1 VATLAL
7 NTFRHL
13 ECFYGIS
20 GMGAILHTVNPRLF
34 PEQIAYIIN
43 HAENRVLLF
52 DPCLSPLVES
62 VASQLTT
69 IAKFVVLAD
78 HGTMPDS
85 GPRSTL
91 CYEDLIDNSPDDFQ
105 WPLFDERTAA
115 SLCYTSGTTGRP
127 KGVLY
132 SHRSTLLHALAMLQP
147 DCFGL
152 RAVDVVLPFVPMFH
166 VHAWSTPYVC
176 PMVGAKLV
184 LPGHQLDASSL
195 VELLRS
201 ERVTFALGVPT
212 VWSSLIDDLRKTGQ
226 RFHALQRVLIGGSA
240 LPPAIQ
246 KILAEDFGV
255 HGVHAWGMTE
265 TSPIGA
271 VSSTTAEIEQMPIED
286 RNAELLKQG
295 RPPWGVEIKIVDP
308 NGELVP
314 RDGESSGMLWIR
326 GPWVASSYF
335 KREQEDVLN
344 SNGWFPTGDI
354 AAWDR
359 HGFVKITDRTK
370 DVIKS
375 GGEWIS
381 SIDIENIAMLHP
393 KVRFAAAIAAYHPK
407 WDERPILIIVPAE
420 GESLSSEETLE
431 FLRPHLPKW
440 WLPDAVVFVRELP
453 MTATGKIMKAKLRS
467 DYRNYLHQAS

>member
-1 VATLAL
+1 MNGLMQDHNLLISSVIRHAAANHGQREIASRDPDGRIRYTNYAQVERRSRRLAAALMNLGISPGERVATLAL

-69 IAKFVVLAD
+69 IAKFIVLAD
-78 HGTMPDS
+78 HGSMPDS
-85 GPRSTL
+85 GPRPTL

-184 LPGHQLDASSL
+184 LPGHQLDARSL
-195 VELLRS
+195 VELLHVQ
-201 ERVTFALGVPT
+201 RVTLALGVPS
-212 VWSSLIDDLRKTGQ
+212 VWSMLVTHLHEK
-226 RFHALQRVLIGGSA
+226 
-240 LPPAIQ
+240 
-246 KILAEDFGV
+246 
-255 HGVHAWGMTE
+255 
-265 TSPIGA
+265 
-271 VSSTTAEIEQMPIED
+271 
-286 RNAELLKQG
+286 
-295 RPPWGVEIKIVDP
+295 
-308 NGELVP
+308 GEP
-314 RDGESSGMLWIR
+314 
-326 GPWVASSYF
+326 
-335 KREQEDVLN
+335 
-344 SNGWFPTGDI
+344 
-354 AAWDR
+354 
-359 HGFVKITDRTK
+359 
-370 DVIKS
+370 
-375 GGEWIS
+375 
-381 SIDIENIAMLHP
+381 
-393 KVRFAAAIAAYHPK
+393 
-407 WDERPILIIVPAE
+407 
-420 GESLSSEETLE
+420 
-431 FLRPHLPKW
+431 
-440 WLPDAVVFVRELP
+440 
-453 MTATGKIMKAKLRS
+453 
-467 DYRNYLHQAS
+467 